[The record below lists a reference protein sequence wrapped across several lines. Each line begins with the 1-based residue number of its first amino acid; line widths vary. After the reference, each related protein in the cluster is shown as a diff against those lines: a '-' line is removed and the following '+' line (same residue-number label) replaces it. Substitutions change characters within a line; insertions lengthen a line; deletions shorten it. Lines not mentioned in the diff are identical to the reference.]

1 MSPDIYRWIGTA
13 LTLALCGAARF
24 AYRPARTRRAW
35 WVALFATELGHIWAA
50 ATLLLALLLAILAA
64 RAQTLLDAAT
74 AALCLA
80 AGLAFIRPSWSAWRA
95 SRSLAADLSA
105 ILPTPPPRLWSWRR
119 LLRPPFS
126 APELAPSQH
135 LVNSLPLDFYPAR
148 GPLPAAGAPCLVM
161 LHGGGWDSGERTQF
175 ADMHRWLAAQGV
187 AVATPS
193 YRLAPV
199 HPWPAQ
205 REDTLAALDWLRAHA
220 AELGIDPTR
229 LILAGRSAGGQIAAA
244 VAYGSRPPGVTAVAA
259 LYACHDLNYVWSI
272 RSDSDA
278 LNSDRLL
285 RQFLGGGPEGRE
297 NLYRSASAEKLVHAD
312 APPTLLIHGELDEL
326 VWCRHSERLAA
337 ALQAAGAPCVFLK
350 LPWATH
356 AADAHLHGPS
366 GQLVS
371 NALRHFCLSALPAP
385 IRSSGPHASATTA
398 TRASRHPAPNVS
410 GPSRV
415 FG

>member
-1 MSPDIYRWIGTA
+1 MSPDIYSWIGTV

-50 ATLLLALLLAILAA
+50 ATLLLALLLTVLAA
-64 RAQTLLDAAT
+64 RAQTPLDAAT

-80 AGLAFIRPSWSAWRA
+80 AGLAFTRPSWSAWRA
-95 SRSLAADLSA
+95 SRRLGADLRDLFPS
-105 ILPTPPPRLWSWRR
+105 PPPRLWSWRR

-126 APELAPSQH
+126 APELAPVQH
-135 LVNSLPLDFYPAR
+135 LVDGLPLDFYAAR
-148 GPLPAAGAPCLVM
+148 GPRPDSGAPCLVM

-175 ADMHRWLAAQGV
+175 ADMHRWLAARGI
-187 AVATPS
+187 AMATPS

-220 AELGIDPTR
+220 AELGIDPAR

-244 VAYGSRPPGVTAVAA
+244 VAYGSRPPGVCAVAA

-272 RSDSDA
+272 RSDRDA

-297 NLYRSASAEKLVHAD
+297 NLYRSASAEKLAHPE

-337 ALQAAGAPCVFLK
+337 TLKAAGAPCVLLK

-371 NALRHFCLSALPAP
+371 NALLHFCLAVPPAP
-385 IRSSGPHASATTA
+385 PRSAGPITSYSTSA
-398 TRASRHPAPNVS
+398 RASRHPAPSVS
-410 GPSRV
+410 APIRAAG
-415 FG
+415 